1 MLSLLLLLLPL
12 SLSSALLPRQQDR
25 ISFPTSE
32 ETCVEDLTG
41 RLHSTNLAGLP
52 YVTVQPLCDNT
63 ISTLCA
69 LTTDPSAAFPS
80 RGLKATATNRRGA
93 DGVGP
98 CEAHL
103 LFGTNNPRPKDW
115 SYKNCIAKF
124 QKITVECMLIGVG
137 KHAFESQQAG
147 VLGVAYNAEGEDSS
161 VANPRWRAAND
172 DGSPGFMVGPPGWF
186 GNVSV
191 MDVSDRVPGYTPP
204 VL

>member
-1 MLSLLLLLLPL
+1 MLSLLLLLPL
-12 SLSSALLPRQQDR
+12 ALSSPLLPRQQDR

-32 ETCVEDLTG
+32 ETCIEDPTG

-69 LTTDPSAAFPS
+69 LTTDPSAALPS
-80 RGLKATATNRRGA
+80 RGLKATATNSQGTDAGA
-93 DGVGP
+93 

-103 LFGTNNPRPKDW
+103 LFEASSLRPKDW
-115 SYKNCIAKF
+115 NYESCIAKF
-124 QKITVECMLIGVG
+124 QKITIECMLIGVG
-137 KHAFESQQAG
+137 KHAFNGQQAG
-147 VLGVAYNAEGEDSS
+147 VLGVLYLPTGKDSS

-191 MDVSDRVPGYTPP
+191 PDVRDRVPGYAPP